1 LITGRF
7 KGLKMQLVERRV
19 IKLNH
24 QVYNQIDE
32 MSFAAKNLYNAA
44 TYVMRQAFFS
54 WGENSVPRYESLY
67 HIMKDLEEYKSL
79 PAKVS
84 QQVLK
89 MVAQNWTSFFA
100 ASLEYQVEP
109 SKFTARPALPGYLE
123 KDGRYCL
130 IFTSQATSKKQLGQE
145 LIKLSEINYCFE
157 TSIKLGK
164 INKYCQSRIIPKLDH
179 YVLEIVYEVPDV
191 PVKDNNSIAAI
202 DFGVNNL
209 MAITS
214 NVPGF
219 EPVLINGRP
228 LKSINQFY
236 NSKRATI
243 TSNNGNKSS
252 KRLKRFTTDRHHKV
266 KDYLHRAST
275 YVINLLAELGVSKL
289 VLGKNKGWKNGINI
303 GGINNQNF
311 VQIPHAQL
319 IEILT
324 YKAAMKGI
332 QVIIQ
337 EESYTS
343 KASFLNNDFIPTYGA
358 KPVDWQP
365 SGKRVKRGLY
375 VTRDGIALNADIN
388 GSYNILVKAFP
399 KAFGIGDREVLVTPR
414 KVNLEG
420 HAPVLVTPF

>member
-1 LITGRF
+1 
-7 KGLKMQLVERRV
+7 MQLVERRV
-19 IKLNH
+19 IKSNH
-24 QVYNQIDE
+24 QVYSQIDE
-32 MSFAAKNLYNAA
+32 MSMKAKNLYNAA
-44 TYVMRQAFFS
+44 TYIVRQAFFS
-54 WGENSVPRYESLY
+54 WDESAVPRYESLY
-67 HIMKDLEEYKSL
+67 HTMKDSKEYKFL

-89 MVAQNWTSFFA
+89 LVAQNWTAFFA
-100 ASLEYQVEP
+100 ASLEYKNEP
-109 SKFTARPALPGYLE
+109 TKFTGKPKIPGYLE

-145 LIKLSEINYCFE
+145 LIKVSEIDYCFE
-157 TSIKLGK
+157 TSVKLGK
-164 INKYCQSRIIPKLDH
+164 INKYCQSRIVPKLDH
-179 YVLEIVYEVPDV
+179 YVLEIVYEIPDV
-191 PVKDNNSIAAI
+191 PIKNNSAIAAI

-236 NSKRATI
+236 NSKRAVI
-243 TSNNGNKSS
+243 TSSNGNKSS
-252 KRLKRFTTDRHHKV
+252 KRLKIFTTDRNQKV

-275 YVINLLAELGVSKL
+275 YVINLLAEFEVSKL

-303 GGINNQNF
+303 GKSNNQNM
-311 VQIPHAQL
+311 VQIPHALL
-319 IEILT
+319 IDMLT

-332 QVIIQ
+332 SVIIQ

-358 KPVDWQP
+358 KPADWQP

-375 VTRDGIALNADIN
+375 VTLNGIALNADVN

-399 KAFGIGDREVLVTPR
+399 NAFSFGDTSVNGIGDREVLVTPR

-420 HAPVLVTPF
+420 HALKLVTPF